1 METTDQK
8 PDDAPFVHTGMN
20 RTPIRSD
27 RTGRALSGERLRVR
41 FFSVGIVRSSAP
53 CCVYD
58 RRCACAGACAC
69 ACAGERLLRIANE
82 HEEVFVHVSGD
93 SQGVVDVEG
102 RQRNDR
108 YRSL

>member
-69 ACAGERLLRIANE
+69 ACAGEHYESRMNTKKFSSTSLVILR
-82 HEEVFVHVSGD
+82 VS
-93 SQGVVDVEG
+93 ST
-102 RQRNDR
+102 
-108 YRSL
+108 